1 MIQMARIVHHI
12 PDIEI
17 VLRITS
23 FVIHLAL
30 LIYFRDMIL
39 KLQAYYDERS
49 CTLSDYA
56 IKLKDIPLQKGLKG
70 KLK

>member
-1 MIQMARIVHHI
+1 M
-12 PDIEI
+12 EI

-30 LIYFRDMIL
+30 LIYIRDTIW
-39 KLQAYYDERS
+39 KLNQYFDERS

-56 IKLKDIPLQKGLKG
+56 VKLK
-70 KLK
+70 

>member
-1 MIQMARIVHHI
+1 MIQMARISAVVSQT
-12 PDIEI
+12 EI

-30 LIYFRDMIL
+30 LIYIRDTIW
-39 KLQAYYDERS
+39 KLNQYFDERS

-56 IKLKDIPLQKGLKG
+56 VKLK
-70 KLK
+70 